1 LIFCFGEEEIEGSN
15 DFKISLLQNS
25 VPQYY
30 LYALITG
37 SSTYPHA
44 RGAHSKA
51 LELLLSDFAPQEASR
66 R

>member
-1 LIFCFGEEEIEGSN
+1 MIL
-15 DFKISLLQNS
+15 KISLLQNS